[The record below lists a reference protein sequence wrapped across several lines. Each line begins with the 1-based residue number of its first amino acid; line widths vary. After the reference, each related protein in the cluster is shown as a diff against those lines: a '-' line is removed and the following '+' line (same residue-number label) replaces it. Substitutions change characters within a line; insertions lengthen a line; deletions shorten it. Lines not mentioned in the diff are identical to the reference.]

1 MREALAMKV
10 WPGPLV
16 SGAADFARRM
26 ESTGI
31 KTVRDTALA
40 PDRFKGP

>member
-1 MREALAMKV
+1 MKV

-26 ESTGI
+26 EFTGI